1 MKRSEATRLALI
13 RAAERLFLAR
23 GSEQV
28 SLREIAA
35 AAGQR
40 NPSATVYHFKD
51 KRGLVEALLERHSNP
66 IQEGWLRTLAGPDA
80 PRTLHGL
87 VELLVRTIVAKLDD
101 ADGGA
106 AYLALCTELVTSK
119 TMPLTSM
126 RVASG
131 EGASEISRR
140 MMVLAPPH
148 PPELLLLRMMRV
160 ASVLYTSVSD
170 FARLTAEGV
179 PIEREGFVRDL
190 VDSVE
195 ALLSTRKTEET
206 SSSETTFP

>member
-1 MKRSEATRLALI
+1 MKRSEATRRGLI
-13 RAAERLFLAR
+13 RAAEQLFLSR

-35 AAGQR
+35 SAGQR
-40 NPSATVYHFKD
+40 NPSATVYHFGD
-51 KRGLVEALLERHSNP
+51 KRGLVEALLERHSLP
-66 IQEGWLRTLAGPDA
+66 IQQDWLRTLSGPSA
-80 PRTLHGL
+80 PTTLHSL
-87 VELLVRTIVAKLDD
+87 VDLLVRPIVAKLDD
-101 ADGGA
+101 PDGGA

-140 MMVLAPPH
+140 MMVLAAPL

-160 ASVLYTSVSD
+160 ASVLYTSIAD
-170 FARLTAEGV
+170 FARLTEQGF
-179 PIEREGFVRDL
+179 PIDREGFVRDL
-190 VDSVE
+190 VDSLHT
-195 ALLSTRKTEET
+195 LLAPRL
-206 SSSETTFP
+206 PGDP

>member
-13 RAAERLFLAR
+13 RAAEQLFLSR

-35 AAGQR
+35 SAGQR
-40 NPSATVYHFKD
+40 NPSATVYHFGD
-51 KRGLVEALLERHSNP
+51 KRGLVESLLERHSLP
-66 IQEGWLRTLAGPDA
+66 IQEGWLRTLAGPEA
-80 PRTLHGL
+80 PTKLHGL
-87 VELLVRTIVAKLDD
+87 VDLLVRPIVGKLDD
-101 ADGGA
+101 PDGGA

-140 MMVLAPPH
+140 MMVLAAPL

-160 ASVLYTSVSD
+160 ASVLYTSIAD
-170 FARLTAEGV
+170 FARLTEQGF
-179 PIEREGFVRDL
+179 PIDREAFVRDL
-190 VDSVE
+190 VDSLYT
-195 ALLSTRKTEET
+195 LLAPRA
-206 SSSETTFP
+206 PGDA